1 MKKEKVTNLIRE
13 YLELRK
19 RIESLQEE
27 LRGLQKELREIRE
40 IRNSFRKNSDL
51 AVLLDK
57 EGSLLE
63 ELMGLRRRM
72 ERVEGSLFSC
82 RSRDFI
88 RWVISC
94 VLDLRPE
101 YGKDEHYHNLLTSLV
116 SIVIHFEE
124 YEEERKSYALRELLH
139 LQNQKVE

>member
-1 MKKEKVTNLIRE
+1 MKKEKVKNLIRE

-19 RIESLQEE
+19 RVESLQEE
-27 LRGLQKELREIRE
+27 IGGLQKELREIRS
-40 IRNSFRKNSDL
+40 SFGKNSDL

-63 ELMGLRRRM
+63 ELVGLRRRM
-72 ERVEGSLFSC
+72 ERVEGFLFSY
-82 RSRDFI
+82 RSREFI

-101 YGKDEHYHNLLTSLV
+101 YGNDEHYHNLLTSLV

-124 YEEERKSYALRELLH
+124 YKEERKSYALRELLH
-139 LQNQKVE
+139 LQDEKVE

>member
-1 MKKEKVTNLIRE
+1 MKKEKVKNLIRE

-19 RIESLQEE
+19 RVESLQEE
-27 LRGLQKELREIRE
+27 IGGLQKELREIRS
-40 IRNSFRKNSDL
+40 SFEKNSDL

-63 ELMGLRRRM
+63 ELVGLRRRM
-72 ERVEGSLFSC
+72 ERVEDFLFSY

-88 RWVISC
+88 RSVISC
-94 VLDLRPE
+94 VLDLGPE
-101 YGKDEHYHNLLTSLV
+101 YGNDEHYHNLLTSLV

-124 YEEERKSYALRELLH
+124 YKEERKSYALRELLH
-139 LQNQKVE
+139 LQDEKVE

>member
-1 MKKEKVTNLIRE
+1 MKKEKVRNLIRE
-13 YLELRK
+13 CLELRK

-27 LRGLQKELREIRE
+27 LRGLQKEPRE

-72 ERVEGSLFSC
+72 ERDENFLFGY

-88 RWVISC
+88 RSVISC

-139 LQNQKVE
+139 LQDEKVE

>member
-1 MKKEKVTNLIRE
+1 MKKEKVKNLIRE

-27 LRGLQKELREIRE
+27 LRGLQKEPRE
-40 IRNSFRKNSDL
+40 IRNSFRKNSGL
-51 AVLLDK
+51 AALLDK

-72 ERVEGSLFSC
+72 ERVEGFLFSY
-82 RSRDFI
+82 RSREFI

-101 YGKDEHYHNLLTSLV
+101 YGKHEHYHNLLASLV

-139 LQNQKVE
+139 LQDQKVE